1 MHQEPL
7 ASAAPHTTRS
17 GPPTQPQRTQR
28 KGPTEGTRAVNGSH
42 SIPRQP
48 AVQHHIRPVFCI
60 LPLSWPGFCARLRLC
75 AAGSVVLHACP
86 TVYVRCPSGTPR
98 LPPSRTSFF
107 FFSFCRSGAGRMGGG
122 RVVHAPPAHMFPFR
136 VSGSILS
143 RLVCPF
149 PNLHLSPDLPMLP
162 CVSR

>member
-122 RVVHAPPAHMFPFR
+122 EGGSRPSCSY
-136 VSGSILS
+136 VSLS
-143 RLVCPF
+143 CKWQHSLSAGLPVSQSASFTRLANVAMC
-149 PNLHLSPDLPMLP
+149 
-162 CVSR
+162 